1 VQVQKKAVL
10 GRAGDV
16 TGVAV
21 AARWAGRDPARA
33 RDQAALAIPLA
44 LGAVL
49 IVALVLRIIGIA
61 YDYPFLLEVDETR
74 VYQATVRMMAAHS
87 LDPHFYAY
95 GPLLVYIEALW
106 LLPYVL
112 ARGLLGHSAVP
123 TVTYYGS
130 GMAATSDPLMHVYG
144 RVPFALLGV
153 GAVWLAFLVARRLGG
168 PWAGLLA
175 ASLLALSPLHI
186 AQSHYVLPNAPTGFF
201 TLLTVWGTLC
211 YLAAPREAAVS
222 TVRAAGWRGWLTH
235 RLGGEPSGLILAA
248 VAAALGAAIKYNA
261 VVVLL
266 IPLFAVV
273 LRRRLDGV
281 RAVVRS
287 CLHAC
292 VVAAVIFLIVTPPA
306 WSNPVAFVHGAGY
319 ELKHY
324 AVIGG
329 SGSEGGPSIVWY
341 GRYLVEQEGLLV
353 FPLAVIGLAV
363 LAWRR
368 RQQID
373 LLLLVAIAAYYLLI
387 GAQKVHFERNLL
399 VILPLLSVACAYVLG
414 RLARVQWPL
423 GLVIVA
429 VLAAVALVSLARGS
443 VDQARAFATTP
454 APLVVRSWLQEHL
467 PRGAS
472 LIADGYTVP
481 PLDRPDVATTYIDN
495 VRLTPDQLRDRGIRF
510 VALAKSLGYY
520 EGDPRRLSS
529 SHATMT
535 SVYGDGGIMV
545 FAVVNRSARRIDAP
559 GVERKG

>member
-1 VQVQKKAVL
+1 VQVQRKA
-10 GRAGDV
+10 GP
-16 TGVAV
+16 
-21 AARWAGRDPARA
+21 GRDPARA
-33 RDQAALAIPLA
+33 RGRGRAALVIPLA
-44 LGAVL
+44 LGVVL
-49 IVALVLRIIGIA
+49 LVALALRMIGIA

-112 ARGLLGHSAVP
+112 VRGLLGHPGVP
-123 TVTYYGS
+123 IVTYDGF
-130 GMAATSDPLMHVYG
+130 GMATTSDPLMHVYG
-144 RVPFALLGV
+144 RVPFVLLGV
-153 GAVWLAFLVARRLGG
+153 GAVWFAFLIGRRLGG

-175 ASLLALSPLHI
+175 AALLALSPLHI

-201 TLLTVWGTLC
+201 TLLTVWETLR
-211 YLAAPREAAVS
+211 YLAAPREAAAP
-222 TVRAAGWRGWLTH
+222 TPRAVGWRGRLTH
-235 RLGGEPSGLILAA
+235 QLGGEPTSLIPAV

-261 VVVLL
+261 VVVLM
-266 IPLFAVV
+266 IPLLVVV
-273 LRRRLDGV
+273 LRRRQDGA
-281 RAVVRS
+281 RAVARS
-287 CLHAC
+287 CLRVC
-292 VVAAVIFLIVTPPA
+292 VAAAIVFLIVTPPA

-329 SGSEGGPSIVWY
+329 SGSQGGPSIVWY

-368 RQQID
+368 RRQID
-373 LLLLVAIAAYYLLI
+373 LLLLIAIAAYYLLI
-387 GAQKVHFERNLL
+387 GVQKVHFERNLL
-399 VILPLLSVACAYVLG
+399 VILPLLSVACAYALG
-414 RLARVQWPL
+414 RLACLRPPF
-423 GLVIVA
+423 GPVIAA

-443 VDQARAFATTP
+443 ADQARAFAATP

-472 LIADGYTVP
+472 LIADGYTTP

-495 VRLTPDQLRDRGIRF
+495 VRLTPGQLRDRDVRF
-510 VALAKSLGYY
+510 VVLARSLGYY
-520 EGDPRRLSS
+520 EGDPRHLSS
-529 SHATMT
+529 PHASMT
-535 SVYGDGGIMV
+535 PIYGDSGIIV
-545 FAVVNRSARRIDAP
+545 FEVVDRPARRRDTP
-559 GVERKG
+559 GMQGEG

>member
-1 VQVQKKAVL
+1 MQVQKKVVP
-10 GRAGDV
+10 GRASDV

-21 AARWAGRDPARA
+21 AARWVGRDPARA
-33 RDQAALAIPLA
+33 RDRAALAVPLA
-44 LGAVL
+44 FGVVL
-49 IVALVLRIIGIA
+49 LVALVLRMVGIA

-95 GPLLVYIEALW
+95 GLLLVYIEALW

-112 ARGLLGHSAVP
+112 VRGLLGHPGMP

-144 RVPFALLGV
+144 RVPFVLLGV
-153 GAVWLAFLVARRLGG
+153 SAVWLAFLIGRRLAG

-175 ASLLALSPLHI
+175 AALLALSPLHI

-201 TLLTVWGTLC
+201 TLLTVWETLR
-211 YLAAPREAAVS
+211 YLAAPREAAAS
-222 TVRAAGWRGWLTH
+222 TVRVAGWRGWLT
-235 RLGGEPSGLILAA
+235 RQLGGEPIGLILAV

-261 VVVLL
+261 VVVLMT
-266 IPLFAVV
+266 PLLAVV
-273 LRRRLDGV
+273 LRRRQDGARV
-281 RAVVRS
+281 VVRS
-287 CLHAC
+287 CLRVC
-292 VVAAVIFLIVTPPA
+292 VVAAIVFLIVTPPA

-329 SGSEGGPSIVWY
+329 SGSQGGPSIVWY

-363 LAWRR
+363 LAWQR

-373 LLLLVAIAAYYLLI
+373 LVLLMAIAAYYLLI
-387 GAQKVHFERNLL
+387 GVQKVHFERNLL
-399 VILPLLSVACAYVLG
+399 VILPLLSVACAYALG
-414 RLARVQWPL
+414 RLARLRWPL
-423 GLVIVA
+423 GLVVSA
-429 VLAAVALVSLARGS
+429 MLAAVALVSLARGS
-443 VDQARAFATTP
+443 VDQARAFAATP

-481 PLDRPDVATTYIDN
+481 PLDRPDVTMTYIDN
-495 VRLTPDQLRDRGIRF
+495 VRLTPDQLRDRGVRF
-510 VALAKSLGYY
+510 VALAKSFDYY

-529 SHATMT
+529 PHATMAP
-535 SVYGDGGIMV
+535 VYGDGGIMV
-545 FAVVNRSARRIDAP
+545 FEVVDRSARRRDAP